1 MLHKNIAIPM
11 FRHKILLLTK
21 SCGILAPVFWN
32 FFMTK
37 RNASDV
43 LTFAPAALA
52 AEQIFSV
59 AGFPVT
65 NSMVNA
71 WIAVLFFVGV
81 AFVASRRKGAL
92 IPRGIHNVLEAAVVW
107 YLEQMDS
114 VTSDRK
120 KSRAFFPLIATIFFF
135 LLFSNWI
142 GLMPGTGTI
151 GVWGFGHEGVELLPL
166 LRPVG
171 ADLNMTLALA
181 VLSLVY
187 VQFTGVSTQGF
198 MNYFSKFVNV
208 RGIFR
213 SFSKGPMAIITAVI
227 EFFVGIIEIASE
239 FAKVASLSLRLF
251 GNVFAGEVLI
261 GVMLGLASFIVPI
274 PFMFLEILVGF
285 IQATVFSTLVLVFL
299 VMATESHDDHGHE
312 ESHDGG
318 ANAHASHH

>member
-1 MLHKNIAIPM
+1 MHPRSETRFLKM
-11 FRHKILLLTK
+11 
-21 SCGILAPVFWN
+21 
-32 FFMTK
+32 
-37 RNASDV
+37 
-43 LTFAPAALA
+43 APAALA
-52 AEQIFSV
+52 AEQLFSI

-65 NSMVNA
+65 NSMINA
-71 WIAVLFFVGV
+71 WIAVLFFIGV
-81 AFVASRRKGAL
+81 AFVASRRKHAL

-107 YLEQMDS
+107 YLDQMDH
-114 VTSDRK
+114 VTNDRK
-120 KSRAFFPLIATIFFF
+120 KSRTFFPLIATIFFF

-151 GVWGFGHEGVELLPL
+151 GVWGMGHEGVELLPL
-166 LRPVG
+166 LRPIG

-181 VLSLVY
+181 VFSLGYAQVA
-187 VQFTGVSTQGF
+187 GISTQGF
-198 MNYFSKFVNV
+198 INYFSKFINV

-213 SFSKGPMAIITAVI
+213 SLTKGPMAIITAVI
-227 EFFVGIIEIASE
+227 EFFVGLIEIASE

-299 VMATESHDDHGHE
+299 VMSTESHDHGHE

-318 ANAHASHH
+318 ANAHSSHN

>member
-1 MLHKNIAIPM
+1 MMKPRATEMLK
-11 FRHKILLLTK
+11 
-21 SCGILAPVFWN
+21 
-32 FFMTK
+32 
-37 RNASDV
+37 
-43 LTFAPAALA
+43 FAPAALA
-52 AEQIFSV
+52 AEHIFSV
-59 AGFPVT
+59 AGFPIT
-65 NSMVNA
+65 NSMINA

-81 AFVASRRKGAL
+81 AFVVSRRKGAL
-92 IPRGIHNVLEAAVVW
+92 VPRGIHNVFEAMLVW
-107 YLEQMDS
+107 YLEQMDG

-120 KSRAFFPLIATIFFF
+120 KSRAFLPLVGTIFFF

-151 GVWGFGHEGVELLPL
+151 GVWGMGHGGVELLPL

-187 VQFTGVSTQGF
+187 VQFTGISTQGF
-198 MNYFSKFVNV
+198 INYFSKFVNI

-213 SFSKGPMAIITAVI
+213 AIPKGPMAFITAVI

-261 GVMLGLASFIVPI
+261 GVMLGLVSFFVPI

-299 VMATESHDDHGHE
+299 VISTESHDDHGHE
-312 ESHDGG
+312 EIQDGG
-318 ANAHASHH
+318 AKAHASH

>member
-1 MLHKNIAIPM
+1 MMKRHANEMLK
-11 FRHKILLLTK
+11 
-21 SCGILAPVFWN
+21 
-32 FFMTK
+32 
-37 RNASDV
+37 
-43 LTFAPAALA
+43 FAPAALA
-52 AEQIFSV
+52 AEQIFSF
-59 AGFPVT
+59 AGFPIT
-65 NSMVNA
+65 NSMINA
-71 WIAVLFFVGV
+71 WIAVVFFVGV
-81 AFVASRRKGAL
+81 AFVVSRRKGAL
-92 IPRGIHNVLEAAVVW
+92 VPRGIHNVFEAALVW
-107 YLEQMDS
+107 YLEQMDG

-120 KSRAFFPLIATIFFF
+120 KSRAFLPLVGTIFFF

-151 GVWGFGHEGVELLPL
+151 GVWGMATSVATDVVGHGGVELLPL

-187 VQFTGVSTQGF
+187 VQFTGIRIQGF
-198 MNYFSKFVNV
+198 INYFSKFVNI

-213 SFSKGPMAIITAVI
+213 AIPKGPMAFITAVI

-261 GVMLGLASFIVPI
+261 GVMLGLVSFLVPI

-299 VMATESHDDHGHE
+299 VIATESHDDHGHE

-318 ANAHASHH
+318 AKAHASH

>member
-1 MLHKNIAIPM
+1 MMK
-11 FRHKILLLTK
+11 RQGSDLLQ
-21 SCGILAPVFWN
+21 
-32 FFMTK
+32 
-37 RNASDV
+37 
-43 LTFAPAALA
+43 FAPAALA
-52 AEQIFSV
+52 AETLFSV

-65 NSMVNA
+65 NSMINA

-81 AFVASRRKGAL
+81 AFVASQRKGAL

-120 KSRAFFPLIATIFFF
+120 KSRAFFPLVATIFFF

-151 GVWGFGHEGVELLPL
+151 GVWGVGHEGVELLPL
-166 LRPVG
+166 LRPIG

-181 VLSLVY
+181 VLSLGY
-187 VQFTGVSTQGF
+187 VQFTGIRMQGLI
-198 MNYFSKFVNV
+198 NYGSKFFNI

-213 SFSKGPMAIITAVI
+213 AIPHGPMAVLTAVI

-261 GVMLGLASFIVPI
+261 SVMLGLVSFVVPI
-274 PFMFLEILVGF
+274 PFMFLELLVGF

-299 VMATESHDDHGHE
+299 VIATESHDH
-312 ESHDGG
+312 
-318 ANAHASHH
+318 

>member
-1 MLHKNIAIPM
+1 MN
-11 FRHKILLLTK
+11 
-21 SCGILAPVFWN
+21 
-32 FFMTK
+32 K
-37 RNASDV
+37 RV
-43 LTFAPAALA
+43 TIETLKFAPAALA
-52 AEQIFSV
+52 AETLFSV
-59 AGFPVT
+59 SGFPIT
-65 NSMVNA
+65 NSMINA
-71 WIAVLFFVGV
+71 WIAVVFFVGV
-81 AFVASRRKGAL
+81 AFVASRRRGKL
-92 IPRGIHNVLEAAVVW
+92 VPRGIHNVLEAMVVW
-107 YLEQMDS
+107 YLEQMDG

-120 KSRAFFPLIATIFFF
+120 KTRAFFPLVATIFFF

-151 GVWGFGHEGVELLPL
+151 GVWGEGAHGFELLPL

-187 VQFTGVSTQGF
+187 VQVVGVSTQGLV
-198 MNYFSKFVNV
+198 NYISKFVNI

-213 SFSKGPMAIITAVI
+213 AIPQGPMAVVTACI
-227 EFFVGIIEIASE
+227 EFFAGIIEIASE

-261 GVMLGLASFIVPI
+261 GVMLGLASFFVPV

-312 ESHDGG
+312 EPQDGG
-318 ANAHASHH
+318 AKAHATH

>member
-1 MLHKNIAIPM
+1 
-11 FRHKILLLTK
+11 
-21 SCGILAPVFWN
+21 
-32 FFMTK
+32 MTK
-37 RNASDV
+37 RTATEV
-43 LTFAPAALA
+43 FKFAPAALA
-52 AEQIFSV
+52 AEQIFSF
-59 AGFPVT
+59 AGFPIT

-92 IPRGIHNVLEAAVVW
+92 VPRGIHNVLEGALVW
-107 YLEQMDS
+107 YLEQMDG

-120 KSRAFFPLIATIFFF
+120 KSRAFLPLVGTIFFF

-151 GVWGFGHEGVELLPL
+151 GVWGVGHEGVELLPL

-198 MNYFSKFVNV
+198 INYLSKFVNI

-213 SFSKGPMAIITAVI
+213 AIPKGPMAFITAVI

-261 GVMLGLASFIVPI
+261 GVMLGLVSFFVPV

-299 VMATESHDDHGHE
+299 VIATESHDDHGHE
-312 ESHDGG
+312 ESQDGG
-318 ANAHASHH
+318 AKARAL